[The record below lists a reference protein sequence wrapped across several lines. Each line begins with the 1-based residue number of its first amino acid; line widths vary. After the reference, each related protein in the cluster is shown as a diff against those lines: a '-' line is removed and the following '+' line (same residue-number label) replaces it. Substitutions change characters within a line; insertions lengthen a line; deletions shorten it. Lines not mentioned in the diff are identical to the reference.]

1 MRRQQSAAQPVHI
14 VRQAA
19 EAARSAA
26 QNVDMAEVRDT
37 ITTQAV
43 RAAEAARDAA
53 QNIDIAEVR
62 DTITTQAV
70 RAAEAARD
78 AAQNIDVT
86 EVRDTITGEVAK
98 DYELVLDETRRRPL
112 RSLII
117 AVGVGA
123 LIGAVVDRM
132 RRRRQ
137 AKSEAT
143 STPSGVSQSG

>member
-1 MRRQQSAAQPVHI
+1 MRRQQSAAQPVQI

-19 EAARSAA
+19 DAARSAA

-53 QNIDIAEVR
+53 ANV
-62 DTITTQAV
+62 
-70 RAAEAARD
+70 
-78 AAQNIDVT
+78 DVA
-86 EVRDTITGEVAK
+86 EVRDTITGEVTK

-117 AVGVGA
+117 AIGVGA

-132 RRRRQ
+132 RRRRAARTKPTDQPQ
-137 AKSEAT
+137 A
-143 STPSGVSQSG
+143 G